1 MRRQTNLPA
10 LRCIQHNA
18 KKEVVTEE
26 NLIQSNLNGFG
37 SKIGQI
43 TNRCTAMTSL
53 MANYS
58 EDDEE
63 YKVLK
68 YRTQCM
74 QAVQQAEIDKAKG
87 IKTYPMQKSWY
98 ILSECKQ
105 SDEYTDEYNEK
116 MAFYEKI
123 CAHKKPYFFGY
134 NYSSLMKEY
143 KETTNRAVTNAR
155 QQFRMELEE
164 MLSAYENNEALPE
177 EQRIF
182 VERFLHSL
190 NLDSSKSTCNMICW
204 EIEDI
209 FDGKTN
215 FVPNKADL
223 YTLLRRDEES
233 NPSLLDKVTKL
244 CKKSEKKKTVKC
256 VIGALLNNQDSE
268 YDDEYS
274 NVDYDMTDILSEV
287 CNNEEQ
293 LCDLLLDYCYKYSG
307 NKEIL
312 WNVCGEVI
320 IKRLSK
326 DNSLCYPIADP
337 DGDFEVQGKKY
348 LMREY
353 NVGGEE
359 DEI

>member
-1 MRRQTNLPA
+1 
-10 LRCIQHNA
+10 
-18 KKEVVTEE
+18 
-26 NLIQSNLNGFG
+26 
-37 SKIGQI
+37 
-43 TNRCTAMTSL
+43 
-53 MANYS
+53 
-58 EDDEE
+58 
-63 YKVLK
+63 
-68 YRTQCM
+68 M

-105 SDEYTDEYNEK
+105 SEEYTDEYNEK

-143 KETTNRAVTNAR
+143 KETTNRATTNAR
-155 QQFRMELEE
+155 QKFRMELKE
-164 MLSAYENNEALPE
+164 MLATYENNGILPE

-182 VERFLHSL
+182 IERFLHSL

-215 FVPNKADL
+215 FVSNKVDL
-223 YTLLRRDEES
+223 YTLLRRDVEF
-233 NPSLLDKVTKL
+233 NPSLLDKVTRL
-244 CKKSEKKKTVKC
+244 CKKSEKKKAVKC

-268 YDDEYS
+268 YDIEYS
-274 NVDYDMTDILSEV
+274 NVDYDMTDILNEV

-293 LCDLLLDYCYKYSG
+293 LCDLLLDYCYKYNG

-312 WNVCGEVI
+312 WNVCGETI
-320 IKRLSK
+320 IKRLS
-326 DNSLCYPIADP
+326 DGRNLCYPIADP
-337 DGDFEVQGKKY
+337 NGDFEVQGKKY
-348 LMREY
+348 SMREY
-353 NVGGEE
+353 IIGGDE